1 MKKLILASTSPR
13 RINSLLQLHIPF
25 LSIPNNV
32 NERQE
37 IQGLDMT
44 ATETALYLSLKKAK
58 SVSEKYPDNYVLA
71 LDTIIVID
79 NEIIGKPDNENN
91 ALQILMK
98 LNNRWHSV
106 ITGVTLMNVSNEF
119 LAQTAKKT
127 DVKFGKHTEVFLGEY
142 VLKGESLDKAGAYGI
157 QSEGKHLVE
166 EIRGDYTNVV
176 GFPEQTV
183 VGMLKKAKII
193 EE

>member
-1 MKKLILASTSPR
+1 
-13 RINSLLQLHIPF
+13 
-25 LSIPNNV
+25 
-32 NERQE
+32 
-37 IQGLDMT
+37 MT
-44 ATETALYLSLKKAK
+44 ATETPLFLSLKKAK
-58 SVSEKYPDNYVLA
+58 SVSEKCPDNYVLA

-106 ITGVTLMNVSNEF
+106 ITGVTLMNVSNGF
-119 LAQTAKKT
+119 LAQTAEKT
-127 DVKFGKHTEVFLGEY
+127 DVKFAKHTETFLREY
-142 VLKGESLDKAGAYGI
+142 ILKGESLDKAGAYGI

-183 VGMLKKAKII
+183 LGMLRKAKII
-193 EE
+193 KE